1 MREWPVK
8 QIWTNHNRVRNDD
21 TGKNREDRK
30 KKNFENVAEN
40 PEKGET
46 VHYSSMYYGH

>member
-1 MREWPVK
+1 MTQVK
-8 QIWTNHNRVRNDD
+8 I
-21 TGKNREDRK
+21 GKIGK